1 MSRARAGERALAGGK
16 TFSVHISPPSSLD
29 IAFHARDAR
38 EPRCGAALAF
48 GNFENSLE
56 ARALASTKL
65 DFSRERAWVRA
76 NARERAVKV
85 YLKQNSRPRRSRH
98 PSSRVGT
105 GAKNR
110 TNPTTSM
117 RLAGTTTEEVSST
130 STRVLKEEE
139 ERVISELF
147 ESTRHAT
154 TEGISSLDR
163 ILKLELEDADRAL
176 SDALE
181 SSGSAMASL
190 SAYVSEVERSIEDV
204 NAWSTVF
211 ETKLVNM
218 RRNIEIIKGRDDKR
232 DVSNENK
239 RALAAAVRGLLG
251 ELELP
256 VGVERAVREHSLDDE
271 RGILTIYDALRRLLD
286 FKRKLRYVERDVS
299 TSHAETN
306 SVSRRD
312 GLPVGIATMRVTLEA
327 REQVDVI
334 AMHAF
339 ERVFERLRAITE
351 VRIVLLVGIN
361 LLIFLTG
368 MGAMGDAKKRD
379 ERREHVGSNTQVRC
393 MT

>member
-1 MSRARAGERALAGGK
+1 
-16 TFSVHISPPSSLD
+16 
-29 IAFHARDAR
+29 
-38 EPRCGAALAF
+38 
-48 GNFENSLE
+48 
-56 ARALASTKL
+56 
-65 DFSRERAWVRA
+65 
-76 NARERAVKV
+76 
-85 YLKQNSRPRRSRH
+85 
-98 PSSRVGT
+98 
-105 GAKNR
+105 
-110 TNPTTSM
+110 M

-139 ERVISELF
+139 ERVIGELF

-190 SAYVSEVERSIEDV
+190 SAYVSEVERSMEDV

-218 RRNIEIIKGRDDKR
+218 RRNIEIIQGRDDKR

-286 FKRKLRYVERDVS
+286 FKRKLR
-299 TSHAETN
+299 
-306 SVSRRD
+306 
-312 GLPVGIATMRVTLEA
+312 
-327 REQVDVI
+327 
-334 AMHAF
+334 
-339 ERVFERLRAITE
+339 
-351 VRIVLLVGIN
+351 
-361 LLIFLTG
+361 
-368 MGAMGDAKKRD
+368 
-379 ERREHVGSNTQVRC
+379 
-393 MT
+393 

>member
-1 MSRARAGERALAGGK
+1 
-16 TFSVHISPPSSLD
+16 
-29 IAFHARDAR
+29 
-38 EPRCGAALAF
+38 
-48 GNFENSLE
+48 
-56 ARALASTKL
+56 
-65 DFSRERAWVRA
+65 
-76 NARERAVKV
+76 
-85 YLKQNSRPRRSRH
+85 
-98 PSSRVGT
+98 
-105 GAKNR
+105 
-110 TNPTTSM
+110 M

-139 ERVISELF
+139 ERVIGELF

-181 SSGSAMASL
+181 SSGSVMASL
-190 SAYVSEVERSIEDV
+190 SAYVSEVERSMEDV

-239 RALAAAVRGLLG
+239 RALAAAARGLLG

-286 FKRKLRYVERDVS
+286 FKRKLRYAVRDVS
-299 TSHAETN
+299 TLHAETN

-312 GLPVGIATMRVTLEA
+312 GLPAGIATMRVTVEA
-327 REQVDVI
+327 REQVEVI

-339 ERVFERLRAITE
+339 ERVFERLRAIAE
-351 VRIVLLVGIN
+351 VCIVLLVGIN
-361 LLIFLTG
+361 LLIFLAG
-368 MGAMGDAKKRD
+368 MGAMVDAKKSD
-379 ERREHVGSNTQVRC
+379 ERREHVGSNTKVRC
-393 MT
+393 MTEINIVTNLTSIAHKRSDLKKFERLFDALSELSPTTADAFARLYCQSCVEVMRCDIVMIMDAIDKQDTEADAINVSSSRFQ